1 MVKIYSP
8 IILVL
13 AFSVGVLL
21 LFRNSRYRAMAGA
34 RCRLVPTI
42 LLSFS
47 ILVLTGLLS
56 ESMTTD
62 RLQSEMWMTLFI
74 LNILTWQRMEIRYVL
89 NICRG
94 CIALYCLMIIYN
106 LCIWSGLLNAFPS
119 SAYQWLPSAEGIVS
133 IIVYISAVWYGMR
146 DIQSVMKSGTVWKNV
161 EVAVT
166 SVYMVTLLGFQVC
179 YLIFPPLLVLIMET
193 GMMIAL
199 CARITYDVQFVLRSG
214 YETAIIE
221 SLKISQIEMNNGV
234 RPDTYKDL
242 YDRVVE
248 YFEKDKP
255 FLNSRLTINDVV
267 KFVYSNKLYISRA
280 ISQYTGRNFCQ
291 FVNYYRVMYS
301 VDCFRKNPDLKVAEL
316 SEMCGFN
323 SPVTFNLAFHLF
335 MHENP
340 SEWFRK
346 ERSRIR
352 KR

>member
-119 SAYQWLPSAEGIVS
+119 SVYQWLF
-133 IIVYISAVWYGMR
+133 R
-146 DIQSVMKSGTVWKNV
+146 
-161 EVAVT
+161 
-166 SVYMVTLLGFQVC
+166 LLSPESDHIRLLQV
-179 YLIFPPLLVLIMET
+179 FPQTE
-193 GMMIAL
+193 
-199 CARITYDVQFVLRSG
+199 
-214 YETAIIE
+214 
-221 SLKISQIEMNNGV
+221 GV
-234 RPDTYKDL
+234 RL
-242 YDRVVE
+242 FRCM
-248 YFEKDKP
+248 
-255 FLNSRLTINDVV
+255 
-267 KFVYSNKLYISRA
+267 
-280 ISQYTGRNFCQ
+280 TGTEG
-291 FVNYYRVMYS
+291 M
-301 VDCFRKNPDLKVAEL
+301 
-316 SEMCGFN
+316 
-323 SPVTFNLAFHLF
+323 T
-335 MHENP
+335 
-340 SEWFRK
+340 
-346 ERSRIR
+346 
-352 KR
+352 